1 MQNRVPDDPDPANST
16 LIGRHVLRTVIMRLV
31 RPLLWITGG
40 MAVVAIFFFA
50 TLFVLNSA
58 DSRARNSL
66 RAEHAKSLKAALEQY
81 RGAHGSYPAPF
92 FDNPITDLRP
102 ALIGG
107 GFLPTI
113 PVDPLWADAERQY
126 RYVSAGKTYGL
137 LVHLEL
143 ANGTMAA
150 QGACLT
156 GVGTDGT
163 GWWGGQPDCP
173 F

>member
-1 MQNRVPDDPDPANST
+1 
-16 LIGRHVLRTVIMRLV
+16 MRLV

-40 MAVVAIFFFA
+40 MAVVAISFFG
-50 TLFVLNSA
+50 TLFILNNA
-58 DSRARNSL
+58 DSRTRDAL
-66 RAEHAKSLKAALEQY
+66 RAEHAKSLKAALGQY
-81 RGAHGSYPAPF
+81 HSAHGSYPAAF
-92 FDNPITDLRP
+92 FDNPVTDLQA
-102 ALIGG
+102 ALVGG

-137 LVHLEL
+137 LIHLEL
-143 ANGTMAA
+143 ANGEIAR
-150 QGACLT
+150 GACLT
-156 GVGTDGT
+156 GVGTEGT

>member
-1 MQNRVPDDPDPANST
+1 M
-16 LIGRHVLRTVIMRLV
+16 LIERYILRMVIMRSV
-31 RPLLWITGG
+31 RSLLRITGG
-40 MAVVAIFFFA
+40 IAVVAIFFFG
-50 TLFVLNSA
+50 TLFLLNNA
-58 DSRARNSL
+58 DSRTRDSV
-66 RAEHAKSLKAALEQY
+66 RGEHAKSLKAALEQY
-81 RGAHGSYPAPF
+81 RSMHGSYPATF
-92 FDNPITDLRP
+92 FDNPITDLRA
-102 ALIGG
+102 ALVGG

-143 ANGTMAA
+143 ANGKITA

-156 GVGTDGT
+156 GVGTEGT
-163 GWWGGQPDCP
+163 GWWGGLPDCP